1 MFTKG
6 GGGSKFEKSE
16 VKAKKKFNFEEE
28 RTTTECK
35 GTRGPPGVWNA
46 IVCVRSSPS
55 IETPVLPFLFA
66 RAQRGT
72 PGSVAR
78 KLKLCGERFKKKN
91 AGKETNAPHDIN
103 VLSRRRQR
111 RGTHGRGSRFVPFF
125 AFSFFGCVFF
135 VQRHK
140 RARAKGS
147 EVK

>member
-66 RAQRGT
+66 RTQRGT

-78 KLKLCGERFKKKN
+78 KLLNMALWRTIQKKN
-91 AGKETNAPHDIN
+91 AGKEKNAPHDIN

-111 RGTHGRGSRFVPFF
+111 RGTHDRGSRFVPFF
-125 AFSFFGCVFF
+125 SRSLFFDACFF
-135 VQRHK
+135 CAASQK
-140 RARAKGS
+140 RAREG
-147 EVK
+147 E

>member
-72 PGSVAR
+72 LRVSREKIKALWR
-78 KLKLCGERFKKKN
+78 TIQKKKN

-111 RGTHGRGSRFVPFF
+111 RGTHDRGSRFVPFF
-125 AFSFFGCVFF
+125 SRSLFF
-135 VQRHK
+135 
-140 RARAKGS
+140 
-147 EVK
+147 